1 MHNIKFSTMKTSLVL
16 LLLIGMLPINSMAND
31 ILFNR
36 LEKLKQK
43 DPNKCLEVSK
53 RYMNYFPDDPS
64 SYYFSSVIYQE
75 RAEKSKTVQGK
86 YRNLKKSISY
96 AIQFEEKDEEDL
108 SSRIQWDDFKHTLS
122 SQAITVVDQLEALGE
137 ESYSAQLMKSLSA
150 FDANTERLVVEVV
163 EVSEN
168 KSEFS
173 SSEEA
178 MTPLTISINSSME
191 MNGMPKGNEVVESY
205 NAKEELKLLSL
216 INAERKKQGME
227 PLVWEDEL
235 ANAARYHAYDL
246 ATQNYFDH
254 STYDRKNSK
263 LVRVGSTFDRI
274 KKFYKKS
281 FVNSENIA
289 AGNASAQE
297 TYEQWY
303 NSKGHY
309 DNMFNP
315 NSRKVG
321 LGVAYK
327 EGSTYGY
334 YWVFCTAH

>member
-1 MHNIKFSTMKTSLVL
+1 MKNSILLLVL
-16 LLLIGMLPINSMAND
+16 IGLIPVNSIASD
-31 ILFNR
+31 LLFNR

-75 RAEKSKTVQGK
+75 RSEKSKTIQGK
-86 YRNLKKSISY
+86 FRNLKKSISY
-96 AIQFEEKDEEDL
+96 AIQFEEKDQEDL
-108 SSRIQWDDFKHTLS
+108 ASRVLWDDFKSTLS
-122 SQAITVVDQLEALGE
+122 SQALLVVDQLEAAGE
-137 ESYSAQLMKSLSA
+137 ESYSAQLMKSLSS
-150 FDANTERLVVEVV
+150 FDAQAERLVVEVV
-163 EVSEN
+163 EKKENTESMALVSE
-168 KSEFS
+168 
-173 SSEEA
+173 A
-178 MTPLTISINSSME
+178 MSPVTISINSSTE
-191 MNGMPKGNEVVESY
+191 LYGMPQGNEVVESFDS
-205 NAKEELKLLSL
+205 KEEQKLLAL
-216 INAERKKQGME
+216 INSERKKQGME
-227 PLVWEDEL
+227 PLVWEEDL

-246 ATQNYFDH
+246 ASQDYFDH
-254 STYDRKNSK
+254 STYDRKSTK

-274 KKFYKKS
+274 KKFYNNS

-289 AGNASAQE
+289 AGNGSAQE

-309 DNMFNP
+309 ENMFNP

>member
-1 MHNIKFSTMKTSLVL
+1 MKSSFLFLTSI
-16 LLLIGMLPINSMAND
+16 LISISGFASD

-36 LEKLKQK
+36 LDKLKQK
-43 DPNKCLEVSK
+43 DPDKCLEVSK
-53 RYMNYFPDDPS
+53 RYMNYFPEDAA

-75 RAEKSKTVQGK
+75 RSEKSRTVQGK

-96 AIQFEEKDEEDL
+96 AIQFEERDEDDL
-108 SSRIQWDDFKHTLS
+108 ASRVQWDDFKSILS
-122 SQAITVVDQLEALGE
+122 SQAITVVDQLEEIGE
-137 ESYSAQLMKSLSA
+137 ESYSAQLFKSLNQIDSKS
-150 FDANTERLVVEVV
+150 ERLVVDIMEEVNLSTEVV
-163 EVSEN
+163 APNELLSTNSVSMN
-168 KSEFS
+168 SKIEFF
-173 SSEEA
+173 
-178 MTPLTISINSSME
+178 
-191 MNGMPKGNEVVESY
+191 GMPMGNEVVESFSPS
-205 NAKEELKLLSL
+205 EEQKLLAL
-216 INAERKKQGME
+216 INSERKKKGLK
-227 PLVWEDEL
+227 PLIWEDDL

-246 ATQNYFDH
+246 ATQDYFDH
-254 STYDRKNSK
+254 STYDRKSAK

-274 KKFYKKS
+274 KKFYTKS

-289 AGNASAQE
+289 AGNANAKD
-297 TYEQWY
+297 TYDQWY

-309 DNMFNP
+309 ENMFNP